1 MNINLFSDYD
11 SYTYGQNI
19 PYNKLPQKDLAY
31 TQGNDIV
38 NSNPRVNYHIMQ
50 KNSNYENTSSP
61 GYQYTDS
68 PSVGLDVKYLN

>member
-1 MNINLFSDYD
+1 LNIKLISDYD
-11 SYTYGQNI
+11 TYTYGQSI
-19 PYNKLPQKDLAY
+19 PYNKFPQQDIAY

-38 NSNPRVNYHIMQ
+38 NPKPRVNYHIMQ

-68 PSVGLDVKYLN
+68 PSVAIDVKYLN